1 MRGIKNEIIKE
12 KVWWYT
18 DGKHL
23 KNLFSIHRRA
33 ASYLYQSAEQWLETI
48 KIYLGSCHLL
58 SSRHTCSVRAQWRW
72 LYNYGNGF
80 IPSTWHPSL
89 KNHLLQLKI
98 VDMPLMPLLDFSS
111 LWILSLCHRHIQ
123 KIYCEYLYC

>member
-12 KVWWYT
+12 KFWWYT

-23 KNLFSIHRRA
+23 KSLFSIHRRA
-33 ASYLYQSAEQWLETI
+33 ASYLSQSAEQWLETI

-58 SSRHTCSVRAQWRW
+58 CSRHTCSVRAQGRW

-80 IPSTWHPSL
+80 IPSTW
-89 KNHLLQLKI
+89 NHLLPLKI
-98 VDMPLMPLLDFSS
+98 VDMLLMPLLDFSS
-111 LWILSLCHRHIQ
+111 LWILLLCHRHIQ
-123 KIYCEYLYC
+123 KIYCEYLHC